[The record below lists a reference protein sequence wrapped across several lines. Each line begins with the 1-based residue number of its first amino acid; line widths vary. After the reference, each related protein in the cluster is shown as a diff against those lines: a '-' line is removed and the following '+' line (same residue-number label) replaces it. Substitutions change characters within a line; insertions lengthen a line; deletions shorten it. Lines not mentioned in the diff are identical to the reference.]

1 MSKIHPSAVVD
12 SKAEVDATVEIGPHA
27 IVGAE
32 VRLGAGVVLHGHAHV
47 TGDTEIGPETHI
59 FPFACVGEPPQVLDY
74 KGEHTKVIV
83 GARNQIRENVT
94 IHAGT
99 AGGGGTTSIG
109 DDNLLMVGMHI
120 GHDSHVGSHVVLS
133 NNVQIA
139 GHVQIEDYAVI
150 SANSAVIQFS
160 RVGESAFLAGMSG
173 LVQDLAPFCWAHGYP
188 ARMMKVNRIGM
199 ERRSLSE
206 DRIVAVEQAYRIIFR
221 SKHRPE
227 AAFAQVR
234 SELPGSTEAERMV
247 AFLEKSERGFA
258 RRR

>member
-27 IVGAE
+27 IVGPE
-32 VRLGAGVVLHGHAHV
+32 VRLGAGVILHGHAHV
-47 TGDTEIGPETHI
+47 TGDTEIGRETHI

-83 GARNQIRENVT
+83 GARNQIREYVT

-99 AGGGGTTSIG
+99 AGGGGTTSVG

-120 GHDSHVGSHVVLS
+120 GHDAHLGSNIVIS
-133 NNVQIA
+133 NNAQIA
-139 GHVQIEDYAVI
+139 GHVQIDDYAVI
-150 SANSAVIQFS
+150 SANSAILQFC
-160 RVGESAFLAGMSG
+160 RVGESAFLAGISG

-199 ERRSLSE
+199 ERRGLSE
-206 DRIVAVEQAYRIIFR
+206 DRIVAVEQAYRMIFR
-221 SKHRPE
+221 SKQRSE
-227 AAFAQVR
+227 EAFAQVR
-234 SELPGSTEAERMV
+234 SELPGSSEAERMV

-258 RRR
+258 RVR